1 MVLNGIVV
9 NKLKLPSCQIIS
21 TSLVWVFVKYSS
33 EGPIWGP
40 GWAEFIRLLWFWHGW
55 EWSGKITFTC
65 LSQISCYNQILIIIF
80 INNCLGAGPKT
91 WQGFLQNPL
100 TTEEKGS
107 KDLSERCQVLLW
119 GMYVTS
125 FLIGLLLYGTN
136 KCNHTKLSLKKHQN
150 QAVKKSRPLRKSQ
163 RSPCSWRT
171 TSGRSYWREE
181 GKTLKPGAHF
191 YCLVII
197 TIKFNSMSFIL
208 ENMMTMRMTAM
219 KKFPNRCRR

>member
-1 MVLNGIVV
+1 MCSPECLSVGNLLRLILVLMKTIMWISCWVLLMGCYLIDGNQWRTIKSYWNSTQNTIHIGMVVKMVLNGIVV

-21 TSLVWVFVKYSS
+21 RSLVWVFVKYSS

-65 LSQISCYNQILIIIF
+65 LSQISCYNQILINIL
-80 INNCLGAGPKT
+80 INNCQGAGPKT

-100 TTEEKGS
+100 ATEEKGS

-125 FLIGLLLYGTN
+125 FLIGLLLYSTV
-136 KCNHTKLSLKKHQN
+136 L
-150 QAVKKSRPLRKSQ
+150 
-163 RSPCSWRT
+163 
-171 TSGRSYWREE
+171 
-181 GKTLKPGAHF
+181 
-191 YCLVII
+191 
-197 TIKFNSMSFIL
+197 M
-208 ENMMTMRMTAM
+208 
-219 KKFPNRCRR
+219 